1 VSTKVKL
8 LRRSIAKG
16 PGWTLL
22 LRRVLLG
29 NFCINVWNIEVTLLR
44 RSVVIGARFCEEEIL
59 GKSSET
65 KKLVLFVA
73 ATAFLVSDLSPPW

>member
-1 VSTKVKL
+1 MSTKVKL

-29 NFCINVWNIEVTLLR
+29 SFCINMWKIEAILLR
-44 RSVVIGARFCEEEIL
+44 RSVVIGARLCEEEIL

-65 KKLVLFVA
+65 KKLDLFVA
-73 ATAFLVSDLSPPW
+73 TTFLVSDLSPPW